1 MRTLDNT
8 EAFVRRHAGTVYR
21 LAYARLRS
29 KSDADDVFQEVFFR
43 YFRSHPA
50 FDSEEHAKAW
60 LIRVTLNCCKNVWQ
74 SPWREDAPLP
84 EELPALSREESQL
97 EDALQSLPGKY
108 RIVIHLHYYEGYAT
122 GEIAQILGIRPAT
135 VRSQLARGRAR
146 LEYLLKGESCH
157 E

>member
-1 MRTLDNT
+1 M
-8 EAFVRRHAGTVYR
+8 RRHAETVYR

-29 KSDADDVFQEVFFR
+29 KPDADDVFQEVFFR
-43 YFRSHPA
+43 YLRSHPV

-74 SPWREDAPLP
+74 SPWRKDTPLS
-84 EELPALSREESQL
+84 EALPAPSCEESQL
-97 EDALQSLPGKY
+97 EEALRALPGKY
-108 RIVIHLHYYEGYAT
+108 RIVIHLYYYEGYAT
-122 GEIAQILGIRPAT
+122 DEIAKILGIRPAT

-146 LEYLLKGESCH
+146 LEHLLKGDTRH

>member
-1 MRTLDNT
+1 MQHFSPVPGIPCRKEVRTLDNT

-21 LAYARLRS
+21 LAYAQLRS
-29 KSDADDVFQEVFFR
+29 KPDADDVFQEVFFR
-43 YFRSHPA
+43 YFRSHPV

-74 SPWREDAPLP
+74 SPWRKDAPLP

-108 RIVIHLHYYEGYAT
+108 RIVIHLYYYEGYAT
-122 GEIAQILGIRPAT
+122 DEIAKILGIRPAT
-135 VRSQLARGRAR
+135 VCRSG
-146 LEYLLKGESCH
+146 
-157 E
+157 